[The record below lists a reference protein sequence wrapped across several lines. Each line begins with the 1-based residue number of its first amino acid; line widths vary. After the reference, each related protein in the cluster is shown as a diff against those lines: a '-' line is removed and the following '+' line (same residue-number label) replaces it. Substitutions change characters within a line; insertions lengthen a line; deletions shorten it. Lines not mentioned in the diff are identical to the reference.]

1 MPLKKVSKKYQ
12 RRPGAFDR
20 FTCAQTNEQGNRI
33 NKQDPINPAK
43 TSVTKFDY
51 FKAESDLVA
60 EGILVYT
67 DTLRESINSNSISL
81 EDLKE
86 FK

>member
-1 MPLKKVSKKYQ
+1 MPLKKLSRKYQ
-12 RRPGAFDR
+12 RKPGAFDR
-20 FTCAQTNEQGNRI
+20 FTCAQTDEQGSRI
-33 NKQDPINPAK
+33 NKQDPIKPAK
-43 TSVTKFDY
+43 TRITKFDY
-51 FKAESDLVA
+51 LKAESDLVA

-67 DTLRESINSNSISL
+67 DTLHESINSNSISL

>member
-1 MPLKKVSKKYQ
+1 MPLKKVNKKYQ

-43 TSVTKFDY
+43 TRVTKFDY

-67 DTLRESINSNSISL
+67 DTLHESINSNSISL

>member
-1 MPLKKVSKKYQ
+1 MPLRKVSKKYQ
-12 RRPGAFDR
+12 RKPGAFDR
-20 FTCAQTNEQGNRI
+20 FTCAQTNEQGSRI

-43 TSVTKFDY
+43 TRITKFDY

-67 DTLRESINSNSISL
+67 DTLHESINSNSISI
-81 EDLKE
+81 ENLKE